1 MREKA
6 SVRFDIDELYEKRT
20 KSREK
25 GELVGPGFA
34 RHDVNGYDIVYD
46 IRFLIGVARGDLE
59 SFRYDLVE
67 WLKTLPSSSPRVEI
81 YSHII

>member
-6 SVRFDIDELYEKRT
+6 SVRFDIDELYEKQT

-34 RHDVNGYDIVYD
+34 RHDVNGYDIGYDIVYD
-46 IRFLIGVARGDLE
+46 IRFLIGVARGDLNP
-59 SFRYDLVE
+59 FAMI
-67 WLKTLPSSSPRVEI
+67 W
-81 YSHII
+81 